1 MSTTAN
7 PPTGDGVSSRRP
19 GKIPPKLPL
28 SVISAAAA
36 APLTADPTK
45 VFPNAIVDANVNL
58 ELAEWSE
65 QAGDLIKKPIS
76 GVVIALHTRE
86 GQPPLD
92 EERFNEL
99 IQSSNVPI
107 TAIIAPTHL
116 ADRGISKLPSYVTSS
131 PSPFAFGVSFVPGG
145 TTPDDIRL
153 ILSAGHVVDLDVPWN
168 SQQSESDSEWNA
180 LEDFI
185 GKAVNGGAEGSPKP
199 TKAIVICEQ
208 MYPFQFKRPN
218 VTVICVANLLPP
230 PHSLHVPIVKLMKS
244 PMYEKYQEHIS
255 SLSFVPNVYLKF
267 LPPHWEDPTP
277 PSPAP
282 FATTS
287 ETTGSGVTSQ
297 DAQAKDEWKRRVRIY
312 LGPALDAFGYSRI
325 IFGTSPSPSSTSAS
339 NAHDWYTLAREVV
352 AEVAVEQ
359 ESVDAIFGKN
369 AQSVYGR

>member
-7 PPTGDGVSSRRP
+7 PPPSPGVSSRRP
-19 GKIPPKLPL
+19 GGKIPPKLPL
-28 SVISAAAA
+28 SVFSAAAT

-45 VFPNAIVDANVNL
+45 VFPNAIVDANVGL
-58 ELAEWSE
+58 ELPEWSE
-65 QAGDLIKKPIS
+65 QAGDLTRKPIS
-76 GVVIALHTRE
+76 GVVLALHTRE

-99 IQSSNVPI
+99 TQSSSVPI

-116 ADRGISKLPSYVTSS
+116 ADRGISKLPSYITSS
-131 PSPFAFGVSFVPGG
+131 PSPIAFGVSFAPGG
-145 TTPDDIRL
+145 TNPDDIRL

-199 TKAIVICEQ
+199 TKAIVIS
-208 MYPFQFKRPN
+208 
-218 VTVICVANLLPP
+218 NLLPP

-244 PMYEKYQEHIS
+244 PVYEKYQEHIS
-255 SLSFVPNVYLKF
+255 SLSFVTNVYLKF

-352 AEVAVEQ
+352 AEIVAEQ
-359 ESVDAIFGKN
+359 DGVDAIFGKN
-369 AQSVYGR
+369 AQTVYGQ

>member
-1 MSTTAN
+1 M
-7 PPTGDGVSSRRP
+7 
-19 GKIPPKLPL
+19 
-28 SVISAAAA
+28 
-36 APLTADPTK
+36 
-45 VFPNAIVDANVNL
+45 
-58 ELAEWSE
+58 
-65 QAGDLIKKPIS
+65 
-76 GVVIALHTRE
+76 
-86 GQPPLD
+86 
-92 EERFNEL
+92 
-99 IQSSNVPI
+99 
-107 TAIIAPTHL
+107 

-131 PSPFAFGVSFVPGG
+131 PSPFAFGVSFATGG

-168 SQQSESDSEWNA
+168 AQQSESDSEWNA

-208 MYPFQFKRPN
+208 IYEFQFKRPN

-297 DAQAKDEWKRRVRIY
+297 DAHAKDEWKRRVRIY
-312 LGPALDAFGYSRI
+312 RQYSR
-325 IFGTSPSPSSTSAS
+325 PC
-339 NAHDWYTLAREVV
+339 
-352 AEVAVEQ
+352 
-359 ESVDAIFGKN
+359 
-369 AQSVYGR
+369 

>member
-1 MSTTAN
+1 MSTTTN
-7 PPTGDGVSSRRP
+7 PPPSPGISSRRP
-19 GKIPPKLPL
+19 GGKIPPKLPL
-28 SVISAAAA
+28 SVFSAGNA
-36 APLTADPTK
+36 APLSADPTK

-58 ELAEWSE
+58 QLSEWSE

-76 GVVIALHTRE
+76 GVVLALHTQE

-92 EERFNEL
+92 EERFNAL
-99 IQSSNVPI
+99 IQSSKVPI

-116 ADRGISKLPSYVTSS
+116 ADRGISKLPSYITSS
-131 PSPFAFGVSFVPGG
+131 PSPFAFGVSFAPGS

-185 GKAVNGGAEGSPKP
+185 GKAVTGGSEDSSKP
-199 TKAIVICEQ
+199 TKAIVIS
-208 MYPFQFKRPN
+208 
-218 VTVICVANLLPP
+218 NLLPP

-244 PMYEKYQEHIS
+244 TVYQKYQEHIS
-255 SLSFVPNVYLKF
+255 SLSFVPNVYIKF
-267 LPPHWEDPTP
+267 LPPNWEDPTP

-287 ETTGSGVTSQ
+287 DTTGPSVTSQ
-297 DAQAKDEWKRRVRIY
+297 DAQAKDEWKQRVRIY

-352 AEVAVEQ
+352 AEVGVEQ
-359 ESVDAIFGKN
+359 EGVDAIFGKT
-369 AQSVYGR
+369 AQTVYGR